1 MVAGTAVA
9 IAASWGGAYF
19 LPGAVAGTLA
29 GVAALLRHRG
39 RLRAAAAGM
48 TVAVVAV
55 VVATPAGLP
64 AEPGPAVSLAL
75 GVLLGSV
82 TRVAPLRVVAWTAA
96 AGLIVV
102 AAGAFTRPGESG
114 AFAVTMFGVLAWAAG
129 LLTGVGLRLLDA
141 RRLAAVEAVRRD
153 ERLTMARELH
163 DVVAHHVTGIV
174 VQAQAGQL
182 VARKNPA
189 KAGESL
195 AGIEAAGTE
204 ALAAVRRVVGV
215 LREDKGEG
223 TGDGGQGVSAGRD
236 RIADLVWR
244 FERIGP
250 PVHLDLPPHEDLWPA
265 EVAGAVH
272 RVVQESLTNVVRH
285 AEHARAVTVALSEVD
300 GTVTVLVADD
310 GESAPI
316 DVHGGYGIV
325 GMRERVEA
333 LGGTLAAGP
342 APGGGWQVQGTL
354 PLPGPPHGPRPG
366 QSQDSQ
372 LGSQDGAQSG
382 SQDGAQSGSQ
392 DGAQSGS
399 QDGAQPGLH
408 DGSWHGSR
416 SGAQPGLQAGA
427 RHDSQSGLQDGSQH
441 GLQGGSRHGSQS
453 SSQHGLQ
460 HGPESG
466 SQHGPEHGPVSGSR

>member
-1 MVAGTAVA
+1 
-9 IAASWGGAYF
+9 
-19 LPGAVAGTLA
+19 
-29 GVAALLRHRG
+29 
-39 RLRAAAAGM
+39 
-48 TVAVVAV
+48 
-55 VVATPAGLP
+55 
-64 AEPGPAVSLAL
+64 
-75 GVLLGSV
+75 
-82 TRVAPLRVVAWTAA
+82 
-96 AGLIVV
+96 
-102 AAGAFTRPGESG
+102 
-114 AFAVTMFGVLAWAAG
+114 
-129 LLTGVGLRLLDA
+129 
-141 RRLAAVEAVRRD
+141 VEAVRRD

-215 LREDKGEG
+215 LREDKGESA
-223 TGDGGQGVSAGRD
+223 GDGGQGVSAGRD

-250 PVHLDLPPHEDLWPA
+250 PVHLELPAHEDLWPA

-316 DVHGGYGIV
+316 GVHGGYGIV

-366 QSQDSQ
+366 PSQYSQ
-372 LGSQDGAQSG
+372 LGSQDGSQPG
-382 SQDGAQSGSQ
+382 LQDGARPGL
-392 DGAQSGS
+392 
-399 QDGAQPGLH
+399 QDGAQPGLQ
-408 DGSWHGSR
+408 DGS
-416 SGAQPGLQAGA
+416 QP
-427 RHDSQSGLQDGSQH
+427 GLQDGS
-441 GLQGGSRHGSQS
+441 L
-453 SSQHGLQ
+453 HGLQ
-460 HGPESG
+460 HGPQSGAQHGSQPG